1 MVTESPGGSPRRD
14 LRGFWLVLL
23 LDVALPYLTYRYL
36 SRSAPGMP
44 LATVLAWTTV
54 FPAAANV
61 LSLIRRRRIDII
73 GIIVLAGIAVSIVGV
88 RLGGDPRILLIRE
101 SFVTG
106 TLGLLCLVSL
116 TFPRPLMFYV
126 GREFTT
132 GNDPARVAAFDA
144 LWQWESAR
152 HSFRVITIVWGVG
165 WLAECFLRIILAFT
179 LPVGRVLVVAPL
191 LLAAITVGMILWTLR
206 YAARRRG
213 AGEAARTAAAAPG
226 KL

>member
-1 MVTESPGGSPRRD
+1 MVTEPSGRPLQRD
-14 LRGFWLVLL
+14 LRSFWLILL

-36 SRSAPGMP
+36 TQQAPGMP
-44 LATVLAWTTV
+44 LTTVLAWTTV
-54 FPAAANV
+54 FPAAANI
-61 LSLIRRRRIDII
+61 LSVVRRRRLDII
-73 GIIVLAGIAVSIVGV
+73 GMIVLAGIVVSIGAV

-126 GREFTT
+126 AREFAT
-132 GNDPARVAAFDA
+132 GGDPARVAEFDA

-165 WLAECFLRIILAFT
+165 WLAECFLRVIITFT
-179 LPVGRVLVVAPL
+179 LPVGRVLVLAPL
-191 LLAAITVGMILWTLR
+191 LLGAITAGMILWTVR
-206 YAARRRG
+206 YAARRRA
-213 AGEAARTAAAAPG
+213 AGEAARRAAVG
-226 KL
+226 R